1 MEILPGR
8 GVRLPAEAKGVSGG
22 LDTTGSGVVTL
33 LDIVDVSLCSLQRSL
48 SLKSSSSW
56 DDAAAANVTSDTSAE
71 PSMLPALMGSPW
83 PRDGLPGLAG
93 PCTAASMEAARVCW
107 QWLNAQHCPS
117 LIIFPS
123 R

>member
-33 LDIVDVSLCSLQRSL
+33 LDIVDVSLWSLQRSL

-56 DDAAAANVTSDTSAE
+56 DDAAAANVTSDTSVE
-71 PSMLPALMGSPW
+71 PSMLPVLMGSP
-83 PRDGLPGLAG
+83 RDVLPGLAG